1 MKIYKL
7 PLLIVVSVWLSPISG
22 QLAPVSKPSATE
34 LGGVKQRGW
43 MLAKYDAAASQAT
56 DAVLASHQKAGAFTR
71 YIAHQTRTGWVVDFG
86 RLSSSGDKFL
96 VAYEAVQTGSP
107 TRYEVKSFTPVREDV
122 GWNLSA
128 AKAVE
133 LVTKDF
139 GPTTRPYNIAVLP
152 EDAGSLYVYL
162 YPAQVRVGVYPLGG
176 DIRYRVSP
184 DGSSITGKHQ
194 MHKSI
199 IESVSAD
206 PKMKVEGGYH
216 THVLSDVP
224 EDTDVLLVLTRQ
236 PKVPEMVVT
245 RTFMYTIATDGTITV
260 SDRPK

>member
-1 MKIYKL
+1 MFLHRLVYAVAAVS
-7 PLLIVVSVWLSPISG
+7 LLGSGAGARALSR
-22 QLAPVSKPSATE
+22 PSDTE
-34 LGGVKQRGW
+34 LAAITARSR
-43 MLAKYDAAASQAT
+43 MLAAYDTAAWQAT
-56 DAVLASHQKAGAFTR
+56 DAVMATHPKAEPSGR
-71 YIAHQTRTGWVVDFG
+71 YIAHLTAAGWVVDFG
-86 RLSSSGDKFL
+86 RLNRAGDRFLVDYEATPDGTKFL
-96 VAYEAVQTGSP
+96 VKRFDPQ
-107 TRYEVKSFTPVREDV
+107 REDV

-139 GPTTRPYNIAVLP
+139 APTTRPYNIAVLP

-162 YPAQVRVGVYPLGG
+162 YPAQVKAGVYPLGG
-176 DIRYRVSP
+176 DVRYRVSP
-184 DGSSITGKHQ
+184 DGSGITERRQ

-206 PKMKVEGGYH
+206 PKMKVESGCH
-216 THVLSDVP
+216 SHVLSDVP

-245 RTFMYTIATDGTITV
+245 QTFMYTIATDGTITV
-260 SDRPK
+260 VNRPK

>member
-7 PLLIVVSVWLSPISG
+7 SLLIVVSVWLSVPGQIS
-22 QLAPVSKPSATE
+22 AVSKPSTTE
-34 LGGVKQRGW
+34 LGGVTKRGR
-43 MLAKYDAAASQAT
+43 MLAGYDAAASQAT
-56 DAVLASHQKAGAFTR
+56 DAVLASHQKPGAFNR
-71 YIAHQTRTGWVVDFG
+71 YIAHETRTGWVVDFG
-86 RLSSSGDKFL
+86 RLSGSGDKFL

-107 TRYEVKSFTPVREDV
+107 TRYEVKSFTPAREDV

-133 LVTKDF
+133 VVTKDF

-152 EDAGSLYVYL
+152 GDAGSLYVYL
-162 YPAQVRVGVYPLGG
+162 YPAQVKAGVYPLGG
-176 DIRYRVSP
+176 DVRYRVSP
-184 DGSSITGKHQ
+184 DRSSITEKHQ

-206 PKMKVEGGYH
+206 PKMKVESGYH

-224 EDTDVLLVLTRQ
+224 EDTDVLLVLARR

-245 RTFMYTIATDGTITV
+245 KTYMYTIAADGTITV
-260 SDRPK
+260 AQRPK